1 MAHDVS
7 LSASTTTVAVTLSPA
22 LLRLFPGAP
31 RQVSLRAASVDELID
46 ALDARWPG
54 MGDRLRDSRP
64 SVRRHINIFVEG
76 KRAKLE
82 TRLKPGTEVFILTA
96 ISGG

>member
-1 MAHDVS
+1 MAHDIS
-7 LSASTTTVAVTLSPA
+7 LSASTTTVAVTLAPA
-22 LLRLFPGAP
+22 LVRLFPGAP
-31 RQVSLRAASVDELID
+31 RQVVVTAATVNELID

-64 SVRRHINIFVEG
+64 SIRRHINVFVEG

-82 TRLKPGTEVFILTA
+82 TRLTPGSEVFVLTA

>member
-1 MAHDVS
+1 MANDA
-7 LSASTTTVAVTLSPA
+7 LQPASKTLGVMLAPA
-22 LLRLFPGAP
+22 LVRLFPGAP
-31 RQVSLRAASVDELID
+31 RQVELSASTVGEMID

-64 SVRRHINIFVEG
+64 SVRRHINIFVDG
-76 KRAKLE
+76 KRATLE
-82 TRLKPGTEVFILTA
+82 TRLRPGAEVFVLTA